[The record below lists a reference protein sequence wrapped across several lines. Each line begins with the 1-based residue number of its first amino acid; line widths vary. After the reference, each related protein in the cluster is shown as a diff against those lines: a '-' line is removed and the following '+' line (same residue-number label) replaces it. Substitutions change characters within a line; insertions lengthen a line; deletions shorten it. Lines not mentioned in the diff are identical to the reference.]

1 MKSKKIASIVSIVVI
16 LALLIYGYKLY
27 KDIFSENT
35 KFTESEFF
43 VHIPTDATYEEVK
56 TIISPFIENMDRFE
70 MVANKRSYPENV
82 KSGRFLFKKGMSS
95 FDLVKTLRQ
104 NVPVKLAFNN
114 QERLENVAGRVGS
127 QIEADSISLMKT
139 FKDSTF
145 LKENGLTEDDVI
157 SICIPNTYE
166 FYWNTSAEKFRDKMI
181 KEYRKFWNEERIA
194 KAAKLGLTPIQAT
207 TLASIVHKETV
218 KKDERP
224 RVARVY
230 LNRLKLEMPL
240 QADPTVIFA
249 KKKQLANF
257 DTIIKRVYF
266 NDLKINSPYNTYVYT
281 GLPPGPI
288 AMPDI
293 TAIEAVLNPEENDYL
308 YFCASVTNFGYHEFA
323 TTLSQ
328 HAVNRKKYVDWLN
341 KQVLEKQTLEQQASD
356 K

>member
-1 MKSKKIASIVSIVVI
+1 MKNKKILSIVSILVI
-16 LALLIYGYKLY
+16 LALMVYGYKLY
-27 KDIFSENT
+27 RDIFSDNT
-35 KFTESEFF
+35 KFAEDEFF
-43 VHIPTDATYEEVK
+43 VHVPTDATYADVK
-56 TIISPFIENMDRFE
+56 KIINPFIKDMDRFE

-82 KSGRFLFKKGMSS
+82 KSGRFLFKKGMNS
-95 FDLVKTLRQ
+95 FELVNAMRQ

-127 QIEADSISLMKT
+127 QIEADSTSLMKT
-139 FKDSTF
+139 FTDSTF
-145 LKENGLTEDDVI
+145 LKENGLTKDNVL

-166 FYWNTSAEKFRDKMI
+166 FYWNTSAIKFRDKMI
-181 KEYRKFWNEERIA
+181 KEYRKFWNEERTA
-194 KAAKLGLTPIQAT
+194 KAAKLGFTPIQAT

-230 LNRLKLEMPL
+230 INRLKLEMPL

-249 KKKQLANF
+249 KKKQLGDF

-266 NDLKINSPYNTYVYT
+266 NDLKISSPFNTYMNI

-293 TAIEAVLNPEENDYL
+293 TAIDAVLDPENNDYL
-308 YFCASVTNFGYHEFA
+308 YFCASVTKFGYHEFA
-323 TTLSQ
+323 STLSQ
-328 HAVNRKKYVDWLN
+328 HAVNRKKYVEWLN
-341 KQVLEKQTLEQQASD
+341 KQALEREVLRK
-356 K
+356 